1 MKIDYV
7 ELTEPDLEHL
17 ITVCQWMV
25 DYKYKVLNSV
35 NWQNFQTRYLPGLV
49 DALRLNKF
57 KVVDP
62 NKNILLWIIDN
73 IEHSRR
79 IVPGQARDEWQLL
92 GDMDQIRPL
101 LERLRAASRGSKD
114 YKELLAREKI
124 KDLFRIE

>member
-35 NWQNFQTRYLPGLV
+35 NWQNFQSRYLPGLV

-114 YKELLAREKI
+114 YRELLAREKI

>member
-92 GDMDQIRPL
+92 GNMDQIRPL

>member
-114 YKELLAREKI
+114 YRELLAREKI

>member
-7 ELTEPDLEHL
+7 ELTAPDLEHL
-17 ITVCQWMV
+17 ITVSQWMV
-25 DYKYKVLNSV
+25 DYKYKVLNSI

-49 DALRLNKF
+49 DSLRDNKF

-92 GDMDQIRPL
+92 SEMNQVKPL
-101 LERLRAASRGSKD
+101 LERLRAAAKGSKE
-114 YKELLAREKI
+114 YRELLAKEKL
-124 KDLFRIE
+124 KDLFKVE